1 MGASSFVSFLHQNY
15 VDFFGNIDNL
25 ANAADYLSLAEPFF
39 DEWTVRPWEQLSS
52 FVTFALGFLW
62 PSNDLQSS

>member
-52 FVTFALGFLW
+52 FYHY
-62 PSNDLQSS
+62 

>member
-1 MGASSFVSFLHQNY
+1 MTMGASSFVSFLHQNY

-52 FVTFALGFLW
+52 FYHY
-62 PSNDLQSS
+62 